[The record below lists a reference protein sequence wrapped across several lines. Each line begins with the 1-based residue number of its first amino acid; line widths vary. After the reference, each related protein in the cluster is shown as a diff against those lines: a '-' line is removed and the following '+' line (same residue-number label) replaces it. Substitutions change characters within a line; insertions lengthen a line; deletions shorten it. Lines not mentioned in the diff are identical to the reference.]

1 NQGDTIAIIGST
13 GSGKSTLVQLIPRL
27 YDTSKGSIFID
38 GKDIQSLNLLELR
51 KKIGMVL
58 QESILFTGSIRDNIA
73 FGKTDATQEEIEYV
87 AKIAQAHEFISK
99 LPDGYDTMVGQK
111 GVNLSGGQKQRISI
125 ARALLVKPPI
135 LILDDSTSALD
146 LGTEKKLRASL
157 EKMMKN
163 SITFLIAQRISSVM
177 DAEKILVMEDGEI
190 IGSGTHHELMD
201 TCDVYQD
208 IYQSQLGKKEVPYV
222 QQ

>member
-1 NQGDTIAIIGST
+1 
-13 GSGKSTLVQLIPRL
+13 
-27 YDTSKGSIFID
+27 
-38 GKDIQSLNLLELR
+38 
-51 KKIGMVL
+51 
-58 QESILFTGSIRDNIA
+58 
-73 FGKTDATQEEIEYV
+73 
-87 AKIAQAHEFISK
+87 
-99 LPDGYDTMVGQK
+99 
-111 GVNLSGGQKQRISI
+111 
-125 ARALLVKPPI
+125 
-135 LILDDSTSALD
+135 
-146 LGTEKKLRASL
+146 
-157 EKMMKN
+157 MMKN